1 MGGTCLLLRH
11 HLRRRWL
18 YRCAMLCVIGL
29 TSFGASATFA
39 LTNQVVLFTGFLAGS
54 NAGMDYL
61 NAHLASAGIP
71 NYLGQVFEWSEQD
84 EAADWIFAN
93 ASERATL
100 VLIGHSFGGH
110 SALQVANNELKPVG
124 IGVDLTI
131 QIDSVANFDGGVNN
145 VLPTNV
151 DQGFNYFQISTGGF
165 FEPQGVHVV
174 TGATNINT
182 EVLFGDTSITHTSI
196 DNDVRLYA
204 RITQNIFD
212 NLNPVS
218 ADFDAD
224 GDIDGRDF
232 LMWQRG
238 ETISPYNADEL
249 AFWQMRYGNST
260 FAAHTIP
267 EPAGMAL
274 GMLAV
279 VGFVASRPLS
289 IDTPC
294 RN

>member
-1 MGGTCLLLRH
+1 
-11 HLRRRWL
+11 
-18 YRCAMLCVIGL
+18 L
-29 TSFGASATFA
+29 TSFGASAAFA

-110 SALQVANNELKPVG
+110 SALQVANNNLKPEG

-151 DQGFNYFQISTGGF
+151 DVGFNYFQISTGF
-165 FEPQGVHVV
+165 FEPQGVQVV

-196 DNDVRLYA
+196 DNDLRLYA
-204 RITQNIFD
+204 RITENIFD

-232 LMWQRG
+232 LTWQRG
-238 ETISPYNADEL
+238 ESISPYNAAEL
-249 AFWQMRYGNST
+249 ALWQTQFGSSPL
-260 FAAHTIP
+260 AAQAIP

-274 GMLAV
+274 GLLAV
-279 VGFVASRPLS
+279 MELVTWRPL
-289 IDTPC
+289 
-294 RN
+294 

>member
-1 MGGTCLLLRH
+1 
-11 HLRRRWL
+11 
-18 YRCAMLCVIGL
+18 
-29 TSFGASATFA
+29 
-39 LTNQVVLFTGFLAGS
+39 
-54 NAGMDYL
+54 L

-110 SALQVANNELKPVG
+110 SALQVANNNLKPVG

-131 QIDSVANFDGGVNN
+131 QIDSVANFDGGINN

-151 DQGFNYFQISTGGF
+151 DVGFNYFQISTGF

-174 TGATNINT
+174 TGATNFNT

-196 DNDVRLYA
+196 DNDARLYT
-204 RITQNIFD
+204 RITQNIFE

-218 ADFDAD
+218 ADFDSD
-224 GDIDGRDF
+224 GDVDGRDF

-238 ETISPYNADEL
+238 ESISPYNSAEL
-249 AFWQMRYGNST
+249 AFWQMGYGSSP
-260 FAAHTIP
+260 FAAHAIP
-267 EPAGMAL
+267 EPAGIAL
-274 GMLAV
+274 GLLAV
-279 VGFVASRPLS
+279 VGLVTLRFSYRGKIAGRQMAYPPMLPKTLLGKPAVAPIVHIAGSKSLFDASTLIRACLS
-289 IDTPC
+289 A
-294 RN
+294 

>member
-1 MGGTCLLLRH
+1 
-11 HLRRRWL
+11 LRRWIV
-18 YRCAMLCVIGL
+18 LCVIGL
-29 TSFGASATFA
+29 TAVSPSAAFA

-61 NAHLASAGIP
+61 NVHLASAGIP
-71 NYLGQVFEWSEQD
+71 NYVGQVFEWSEQG
-84 EAADWIFAN
+84 EAADWILAN

-110 SALQVANNELKPVG
+110 SALQVANNNLKPEG

-131 QIDSVANFDGGVNN
+131 QIDSVANFDGGINN

-151 DQGFNYFQISTGGF
+151 DVGFNYFQISTGF

-196 DNDVRLYA
+196 DNDTRLYA

-218 ADFDAD
+218 ADFDSD

-232 LMWQRG
+232 LTWQRG
-238 ETISPYNADEL
+238 ESISPYNSAEL
-249 AFWQMRYGNST
+249 AFWQIRYANSP

-267 EPAGMAL
+267 EPAGLAL
-274 GMLAV
+274 SMLV
-279 VGFVASRPLS
+279 VMGLVTLRFS
-289 IDTPC
+289 C
-294 RN
+294 RRKLLDDRRLIHT

>member
-1 MGGTCLLLRH
+1 MGGTRFLLRH
-11 HLRRRWL
+11 HSPRLWL

-29 TSFGASATFA
+29 TTFGASTAFA

-110 SALQVANNELKPVG
+110 SALQVANNNLKPEG

-151 DQGFNYFQISTGGF
+151 DVGFNYFQISTGF

-196 DNDVRLYA
+196 DNDARLYA
-204 RITQNIFD
+204 RITQNVFD

-232 LMWQRG
+232 LTWQRG
-238 ETISPYNADEL
+238 ESFSPYNAAEL
-249 AFWQMRYGNST
+249 ALWQIQYGSSL
-260 FAAHTIP
+260 FMAHAIP

-274 GMLAV
+274 SALAV
-279 VGFVASRPLS
+279 VGLVTLRISCKEK
-289 IDTPC
+289 IVG
-294 RN
+294 